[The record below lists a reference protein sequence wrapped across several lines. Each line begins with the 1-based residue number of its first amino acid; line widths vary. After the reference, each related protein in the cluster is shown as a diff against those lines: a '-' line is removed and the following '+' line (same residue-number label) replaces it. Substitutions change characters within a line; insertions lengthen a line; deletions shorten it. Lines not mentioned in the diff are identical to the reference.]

1 MGFVSGDAFLLI
13 IVMFVASRV
22 ALEKMLALGID
33 KMRQKGGGGTLEG
46 TAVLLFSLPYCV
58 QAVVAVTTRK
68 RNDFRLLGT
77 EFRV

>member
-33 KMRQKGGGGTLEG
+33 KMRQKGEAVLWRGGGTL
-46 TAVLLFSLPYCV
+46 V
-58 QAVVAVTTRK
+58 Q
-68 RNDFRLLGT
+68 
-77 EFRV
+77 